1 MNQIQKMIKN
11 QKKLDLKSRIN
22 MKHKIGIS
30 SIQLI
35 IMMVLAS
42 MSLLVI
48 CQTVQIKTKTQTKQ
62 IKDQMEI
69 MKETYKIHQIIDVKG
84 VEEGQMILQLAET
97 LQIETITMPI
107 KNSPHQLQVTL
118 IIQTSIF

>member
-69 MKETYKIHQIIDVKG
+69 MKETYKIHQILDVKG
-84 VEEGQMILQLAET
+84 VEGQMILQLVGT